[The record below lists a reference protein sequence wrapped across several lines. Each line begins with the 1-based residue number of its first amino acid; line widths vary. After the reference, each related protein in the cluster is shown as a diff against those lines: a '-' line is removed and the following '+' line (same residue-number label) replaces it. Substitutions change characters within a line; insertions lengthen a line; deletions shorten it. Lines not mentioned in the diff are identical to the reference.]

1 MKVILKEP
9 VGGLGR
15 TGDVVEVK
23 DGYARNYLIP
33 RDLAQMATPGALKE
47 WEQKRAVIEKKEA
60 QERAEFEAIAEKI
73 NEKEVTVEAKAGEEG
88 KLYGSVTSKE
98 VASAIKDQ
106 LGIEVDRKKIE
117 LGVTIKDLGTYP
129 ALVRLYP
136 GVDATVQVNVVAS
149 KEE

>member
-15 TGDVVEVK
+15 TGDVVDVK

-33 RDLAQMATPGALKE
+33 RDLAEMATPGALKV

-98 VASAIKDQ
+98 IASAIKNQ
-106 LGIEVDRKKIE
+106 LGIEVDRKKVE
-117 LGVTIKDLGTYP
+117 LDVTIKDLGTYP

>member
-15 TGDVVEVK
+15 TGDVVDVK

-33 RDLAQMATPGALKE
+33 RDLAEMATPGALKV

-60 QERAEFEAIAEKI
+60 QERAEFEAIAGKI

-98 VASAIKDQ
+98 VASAIEDQ
-106 LGIEVDRKKIE
+106 LGVEVDRKKIE
-117 LGVTIKDLGTYP
+117 LGVTIKELGTYP

>member
-15 TGDVVEVK
+15 TGDVVDVK

-33 RDLAQMATPGALKE
+33 RELAVKATPGALKE
-47 WEQKRAVIEKKEA
+47 WEQKRVVIEKKEA
-60 QERAEFEAIAEKI
+60 QERAEFEAIAGKI

-117 LGVTIKDLGTYP
+117 LGVTIKDLGTYR